1 MNWSRLAFWKRL
13 PHEILTLTPTVVTI
27 SRRAATLICE
37 QEEEHVGPHLG
48 ESRRHRVFAQLVK
61 EYPFTKWKDLAL
73 AIEVAIQRRHNG

>member
-1 MNWSRLAFWKRL
+1 MNWTWLAPWKRVPQEML
-13 PHEILTLTPTVVTI
+13 ALSPMVLTI
-27 SRRAATLICE
+27 SVRAATLIRQ

-73 AIEVAIQRRHNG
+73 AIEVAIQRRGHA